1 MSRDFRYKD
10 YVNKL
15 RFKLAGAVCPV
26 GLDEYWDK
34 LIKTYVY
41 NSVLSTAKAVYT
53 NPEVS
58 PEACEIITRTIGE
71 WTVCKIA
78 DLINGQVP
86 ECFFDTIINK
96 INSGIYDY
104 LLDENKLEP
113 LTEESIENPDRIKK
127 LEDIVQNIYRETLA
141 QIYSDRGIDKET
153 YTIALSQSFYSE
165 KQEQEQEQEQEQDKG
180 AQDEN
185 LKTDKFVSEHGQLSD
200 ISKIKKYL
208 KNNPCRVLLLLMFL
222 VAIFYLPLIYFG
234 LIPMSK
240 EDLPAALIILVLGMA
255 VYIIDIV
262 IEADLFD
269 RIEQNAKLSENNEQ
283 TKNSVELNS
292 PNGMYERLGV
302 DVLSIRLGTGLLHYA
317 DPECENV
324 MLPLIS
330 KVREELTD
338 ELGYIIPNVR
348 CLDDKDLK
356 PDEFRIYVRGVM
368 RDKFFVGKNTKNE
381 EISTLLSKHLR
392 ECCIKN
398 VNDILTRTDVIKL
411 MEIVNTQDPT
421 LVNDL
426 IPSRISAVDL
436 RRILVS
442 LIREEISVKDTI
454 LIFERLCDYARF
466 NTQSYVLVES
476 LRAAMAAQ
484 ICDKYSVKSHTGII
498 LYTVTLNPELEKTL
512 SEAVQYTEFS
522 TIFKLPQE
530 QIEKLITCIR
540 STLSGLNAHKYD
552 TVLLVQPKIRK
563 PLFDLLSLYI
573 ENIKVISYSELL
585 PAAEMKVE
593 ILAEI

>member
-26 GLDEYWDK
+26 GLDEYWEK

-41 NSVLSTAKAVYT
+41 DSALAAAKSLYA

-78 DLINGQVP
+78 DIINGEVP

-104 LLDENKLEP
+104 LLDENKIEP
-113 LTEESIENPDRIKK
+113 LTEESLENPERIKK

-141 QIYSDRGIDKET
+141 QIYSNRGIDKDV
-153 YTIALSQSFYSE
+153 YTLALSQSFYSE
-165 KQEQEQEQEQEQDKG
+165 QQNQKEDPDKDTQEK
-180 AQDEN
+180 N
-185 LKTDKFVSEHGQLSD
+185 LKTDKFVSAPKHLSE

-208 KNNPCRVLLLLMFL
+208 KNNPCRVLLLFVFI
-222 VAIFYLPLIYFG
+222 VAILFLSLVYFG
-234 LIPMSK
+234 IIPVTK
-240 EDLPAALIILVLGMA
+240 EDLPAALIILFLGMTI
-255 VYIIDIV
+255 YIIDII

-269 RIEQNAKLSENNEQ
+269 RIEQNAKLSESSEQ
-283 TKNSVELNS
+283 AKNSKFLNS

-302 DVLSIRLGTGLLHYA
+302 DVLSIRLGTGLLNYA
-317 DPECENV
+317 DPECDNV

-338 ELGYIIPNVR
+338 ELGYIIPKVR

-381 EISTLLSKHLR
+381 EISNIFRRHLR

-398 VNDILTRTDVIKL
+398 VKDILTRTDVIKL
-411 MEIVNTQDPT
+411 MEIVRSQDPT
-421 LVNDL
+421 LVKDL
-426 IPSRISAVDL
+426 IPARISAVDL
-436 RRILVS
+436 RRILIS
-442 LIREEISVKDTI
+442 LISEEIPVTDVI

-466 NTQSYVLVES
+466 NTQPYVLAES
-476 LRAAMAAQ
+476 LRAAMAAR
-484 ICDKYSVKSHTGII
+484 ICDKYSVKSDTGMI
-498 LYTVTLNPELEKTL
+498 LYAVTLNPEIEKTL
-512 SEAVQYTEFS
+512 ADAVQYTEFS
-522 TIFKLPQE
+522 SIIKLPAE
-530 QIEKLITCIR
+530 QIEKLITEVNGTI
-540 STLSGLNAHKYD
+540 SGLKEHNED
-552 TVLLVQPKIRK
+552 VVLLVQPKIRK
-563 PLFDLLSLYI
+563 ALFDLLSLYI

-585 PAAEMKVE
+585 PVNELQVE
-593 ILAEI
+593 KLAEI

>member
-15 RFKLAGAVCPV
+15 RFKLAGAVV
-26 GLDEYWDK
+26 GLDEYCEK
-34 LIKTYVY
+34 LIRKYIY
-41 NSVLSTAKAVYT
+41 NSVLSAAKAVYE

-71 WTVCKIA
+71 WTVCKLA
-78 DLINGQVP
+78 DIINGHVP
-86 ECFFDTIINK
+86 DCFFDTIINK

-113 LTEESIENPDRIKK
+113 LTEESLENPDRLNK
-127 LEDIVQNIYRETLA
+127 LEEIVQNIYGETLA

-153 YTIALSQSFYSE
+153 YILALSQSFYSD
-165 KQEQEQEQEQEQDKG
+165 KQN
-180 AQDEN
+180 QDEEPDKDTQEKN
-185 LKTDKFVSEHGQLSD
+185 LKTDKFIYSPVKLSEFA
-200 ISKIKKYL
+200 KIKKYL
-208 KNNPCRVLLLLMFL
+208 KNNPCRVLLLFVFI
-222 VAIFYLPLIYFG
+222 VAILFLSLVCFG
-234 LIPMSK
+234 LIPVTK
-240 EDLPAALIILVLGMA
+240 DDLPAALMMLVLGMA

-262 IEADLFD
+262 IEADQFY
-269 RIEQNAKLSENNEQ
+269 RIEQNAKFSEDNEK
-283 TKNSVELNS
+283 TTNSAALNS

-302 DVLSIRLGTGLLHYA
+302 DILSIRLGTGLLNYV
-317 DPECENV
+317 DPECENI

-330 KVREELTD
+330 EIRKELTD
-338 ELGYIIPNVR
+338 ELGYIIPKVR
-348 CLDDKDLK
+348 CLDDKDLR

-368 RDKFFVGKNTKNE
+368 RDNFFAGKNTKNY
-381 EISTLLSKHLR
+381 EISTLLRQHLK

-398 VNDILTRTDVIKL
+398 VKDILTRTDVIKL
-411 MEIVNTQDPT
+411 MEIVSSQDPT

-426 IPSRISAVDL
+426 IPARISAVDL

-442 LIREEISVKDTI
+442 LISEEIPVKDVI

-466 NTQSYVLVES
+466 NTQPYVLAES
-476 LRAAMAAQ
+476 LRAAMAAG
-484 ICDKYSVKSHTGII
+484 ICDKYSVKSDTGAI

-512 SEAVQYTEFS
+512 EEAVQYTEFS
-522 TIFKLPQE
+522 TIIKLPPDE
-530 QIEKLITCIR
+530 IEKLITDI
-540 STLSGLNAHKYD
+540 SGTISGLKEHKED
-552 TVLLVQPKIRK
+552 VVLLVRPKIRK

-585 PAAEMKVE
+585 PVNELQVE
-593 ILAEI
+593 KLAEI

>member
-10 YVNKL
+10 YVNTL
-15 RFKLAGAVCPV
+15 RFKLAGAVV
-26 GLDEYWDK
+26 GLDEYCEK
-34 LIKTYVY
+34 LIRKYIY
-41 NSVLSTAKAVYT
+41 NSVLSAAKAVYE

-71 WTVCKIA
+71 WTVCKLA
-78 DLINGQVP
+78 DIINGHVP
-86 ECFFDTIINK
+86 DCFFDTIINK

-113 LTEESIENPDRIKK
+113 LTEESLENPDRLNK
-127 LEDIVQNIYRETLA
+127 LEEIVQNIYGETLA

-153 YTIALSQSFYSE
+153 YILALSQSFYSE
-165 KQEQEQEQEQEQDKG
+165 SQNQDKEPDKDT
-180 AQDEN
+180 QEKN
-185 LKTDKFVSEHGQLSD
+185 LKTDKFIYSPVKLSEFA
-200 ISKIKKYL
+200 KIKKYL
-208 KNNPCRVLLLLMFL
+208 KNNPCRVLLLFVFI
-222 VAIFYLPLIYFG
+222 VAILFLPLICLG

-240 EDLPAALIILVLGMA
+240 EDLWAALMA
-255 VYIIDIV
+255 VFLCMWVYIFDII

-269 RIEQNAKLSENNEQ
+269 RIEQKLKSSECSRQE
-283 TKNSVELNS
+283 KNSVKLNS
-292 PNGMYERLGV
+292 PNEMYERLGV
-302 DVLSIRLGTGLLHYA
+302 DILSIRLGTGLLNYA
-317 DPECENV
+317 APEFDNIL
-324 MLPLIS
+324 LPLIS
-330 KVREELTD
+330 EVRKEFTE
-338 ELGYIIPNVR
+338 ELGYIIPKVR
-348 CLDDKDLK
+348 CLDDKDLR

-368 RDKFFVGKNTKNE
+368 RDNFFAGKNTKND
-381 EISTLLSKHLR
+381 EISTLLRQHLR

-398 VNDILTRTDVIKL
+398 VKDILTRTDVIKL
-411 MEIVNTQDPT
+411 MEIVSSQDPT

-442 LIREEISVKDTI
+442 MIREEISVKDTI

-466 NTQSYVLVES
+466 NTQPYVLAES
-476 LRAAMAAQ
+476 LRAAMAAR
-484 ICDKYSVKSHTGII
+484 ICDKYSVKSDTGAI

-522 TIFKLPQE
+522 TIIKLPPDE
-530 QIEKLITCIR
+530 IEKLITDI
-540 STLSGLNAHKYD
+540 SGTISSLKEHKED
-552 TVLLVQPKIRK
+552 VVLLVQPKIRK

-585 PAAEMKVE
+585 PVNELQVE
-593 ILAEI
+593 KLAEI

>member
-34 LIKTYVY
+34 LIKDYIY
-41 NSVLSTAKAVYT
+41 NSVLSTAKAVYA
-53 NPEVS
+53 NPEIS

-71 WTVCKIA
+71 WTVCKLA
-78 DLINGQVP
+78 DIINGQVP

-96 INSGIYDY
+96 INSEIYDY
-104 LLDENKLEP
+104 LIDENKLEP
-113 LTEESIENPDRIKK
+113 LTEESIENPDRLKK
-127 LEDIVQNIYRETLA
+127 LEEVVQNIYRETLA
-141 QIYSDRGIDKET
+141 QIYSDRGIDKDV
-153 YTIALSQSFYSE
+153 YTLALSQSFYSE
-165 KQEQEQEQEQEQDKG
+165 KQNQEQNQNQNQDTQE
-180 AQDEN
+180 EN
-185 LKTDKFVSEHGQLSD
+185 LKTDKFVSEPKPLSE

-208 KNNPCRVLLLLMFL
+208 KNNPCRVLLLFVFI
-222 VAIFYLPLIYFG
+222 VAILFLSLVYFG
-234 LIPMSK
+234 IIPLTK
-240 EDLPAALIILVLGMA
+240 EDLPAALMMLFLGMA
-255 VYIIDIV
+255 VYIIDII
-262 IEADLFD
+262 IEADQFY
-269 RIEQNAKLSENNEQ
+269 RIEQNAKFSEDSEK
-283 TKNSVELNS
+283 TTNSAVLNS

-302 DVLSIRLGTGLLHYA
+302 DILSIRLGTGLLNYV
-317 DPECENV
+317 DPECENI

-330 KVREELTD
+330 EIRKELTD
-338 ELGYIIPNVR
+338 ELGYIIPKVR

-356 PDEFRIYVRGVM
+356 PDEFRIYVRGVV
-368 RDKFFVGKNTKNE
+368 RDKFFAGKNAKND
-381 EISTLLSKHLR
+381 EISNLLRRHLR

-398 VNDILTRTDVIKL
+398 VKDILTRTDVIKL
-411 MEIVNTQDPT
+411 MEIVNSEDPT

-426 IPSRISAVDL
+426 IPARISAVDL

-442 LIREEISVKDTI
+442 LISEEIPVKDVI

-466 NTQSYVLVES
+466 NTQPYVLAES
-476 LRAAMAAQ
+476 LRAAMAAR
-484 ICDKYSVKSHTGII
+484 ICDKYSVKSDTGAI

-522 TIFKLPQE
+522 TIIKLPPDE
-530 QIEKLITCIR
+530 IEKLITDI
-540 STLSGLNAHKYD
+540 SETISGLKEHKED
-552 TVLLVQPKIRK
+552 VVLLVQPKIRK

-585 PAAEMKVE
+585 PVNELQVEKLVE
-593 ILAEI
+593 I

>member
-165 KQEQEQEQEQEQDKG
+165 KQEQEQEQEQDKG

-185 LKTDKFVSEHGQLSD
+185 LKTDKFVSEHGQLSE
-200 ISKIKKYL
+200 ISKIKKYI
-208 KNNPCRVLLLLMFL
+208 KNNPCRVFLLLMFL
-222 VAIFYLPLIYFG
+222 VAILYLPLIYFG

-240 EDLPAALIILVLGMA
+240 EDLPATLIILVLGMA

>member
-34 LIKTYVY
+34 LIRKYIY
-41 NSVLSTAKAVYT
+41 NSVLSAAKAVYE

-71 WTVCKIA
+71 WTVCKLA
-78 DLINGQVP
+78 DIINGHVP
-86 ECFFDTIINK
+86 DCFFDTIINK

-113 LTEESIENPDRIKK
+113 LTEESLENPDRLNK
-127 LEDIVQNIYRETLA
+127 LEEIVQNIYGETLA

-153 YTIALSQSFYSE
+153 YILALSQSFYSDKQNQDDEPDKDTQE
-165 KQEQEQEQEQEQDKG
+165 K
-180 AQDEN
+180 N
-185 LKTDKFVSEHGQLSD
+185 LKTDKFIYSPVKLSEFA
-200 ISKIKKYL
+200 KIKKYL
-208 KNNPCRVLLLLMFL
+208 KNNPCRVLLLFVFL
-222 VAIFYLPLIYFG
+222 VAILFLPLICLG

-240 EDLPAALIILVLGMA
+240 EDLWAALMA
-255 VYIIDIV
+255 VFLCMWVYIFDII

-269 RIEQNAKLSENNEQ
+269 RIEQKLKLSECNGQEQ
-283 TKNSVELNS
+283 NSVELNS
-292 PNGMYERLGV
+292 PNEMYERLGV
-302 DVLSIRLGTGLLHYA
+302 DILSIRLGTGLLNYA
-317 DPECENV
+317 APEFDNIL
-324 MLPLIS
+324 LPLIS
-330 KVREELTD
+330 EVRKEFTE
-338 ELGYIIPNVR
+338 ELGYIIPKVR
-348 CLDDKDLK
+348 CLDDKDLR

-368 RDKFFVGKNTKNE
+368 RDNFFAGKNTKND
-381 EISTLLSKHLR
+381 EISTLLRQHLK

-398 VNDILTRTDVIKL
+398 VKDILTRTDVIKL
-411 MEIVNTQDPT
+411 MEIVSSQDPT

-466 NTQSYVLVES
+466 NTQPHVLVES
-476 LRAAMAAQ
+476 LRAAMSAQ
-484 ICDKYSVKSHTGII
+484 ICDKYSVKTDNGMI
-498 LYTVTLNPELEKTL
+498 LYALTLNNELEKIL
-512 SEAVQYTEFS
+512 AEAVQYTEFG
-522 TIFKLPQE
+522 TIIKLQPE
-530 QIEKLITCIR
+530 QIEQLIMDVNKTI
-540 STLSGLNAHKYD
+540 SGLNTHKKD
-552 TVLLVQPKIRK
+552 AVLLVTPQIRK
-563 PLFDLLSLYI
+563 PLFDLLSEYI
-573 ENIKVISYSELL
+573 DNIKIMSYSELL
-585 PAAEMKVE
+585 PAVEMKVE

>member
-165 KQEQEQEQEQEQDKG
+165 KQEQEQEQDKG

-185 LKTDKFVSEHGQLSD
+185 LKTDKFVSEHGQLS
-200 ISKIKKYL
+200 
-208 KNNPCRVLLLLMFL
+208 
-222 VAIFYLPLIYFG
+222 
-234 LIPMSK
+234 
-240 EDLPAALIILVLGMA
+240 
-255 VYIIDIV
+255 
-262 IEADLFD
+262 
-269 RIEQNAKLSENNEQ
+269 
-283 TKNSVELNS
+283 
-292 PNGMYERLGV
+292 
-302 DVLSIRLGTGLLHYA
+302 
-317 DPECENV
+317 
-324 MLPLIS
+324 
-330 KVREELTD
+330 
-338 ELGYIIPNVR
+338 
-348 CLDDKDLK
+348 
-356 PDEFRIYVRGVM
+356 
-368 RDKFFVGKNTKNE
+368 
-381 EISTLLSKHLR
+381 
-392 ECCIKN
+392 
-398 VNDILTRTDVIKL
+398 
-411 MEIVNTQDPT
+411 
-421 LVNDL
+421 
-426 IPSRISAVDL
+426 
-436 RRILVS
+436 
-442 LIREEISVKDTI
+442 
-454 LIFERLCDYARF
+454 
-466 NTQSYVLVES
+466 
-476 LRAAMAAQ
+476 
-484 ICDKYSVKSHTGII
+484 
-498 LYTVTLNPELEKTL
+498 
-512 SEAVQYTEFS
+512 
-522 TIFKLPQE
+522 
-530 QIEKLITCIR
+530 
-540 STLSGLNAHKYD
+540 
-552 TVLLVQPKIRK
+552 
-563 PLFDLLSLYI
+563 
-573 ENIKVISYSELL
+573 
-585 PAAEMKVE
+585 
-593 ILAEI
+593 

>member
-10 YVNKL
+10 NKL

-34 LIKTYVY
+34 LIKNYIY
-41 NSVLSTAKAVYT
+41 NSILTTAKAVYA

-58 PEACEIITRTIGE
+58 PGACEIITRTIGE
-71 WTVCKIA
+71 WTVCKLA
-78 DLINGQVP
+78 DIINGQVP

-113 LTEESIENPDRIKK
+113 LTEESLENPDRLNK
-127 LEDIVQNIYRETLA
+127 LEEIVQNIYGETLA

-153 YTIALSQSFYSE
+153 YILALSQSFYSD
-165 KQEQEQEQEQEQDKG
+165 KQN
-180 AQDEN
+180 QDEEPDKDTQEKN
-185 LKTDKFVSEHGQLSD
+185 LKTDKFIYSPVKLSEFA
-200 ISKIKKYL
+200 KIKKYL
-208 KNNPCRVLLLLMFL
+208 KNNPCRVLLLFVFI
-222 VAIFYLPLIYFG
+222 VAILFLSLVCFG
-234 LIPMSK
+234 LIPVTK
-240 EDLPAALIILVLGMA
+240 DDLPAALMMLVLGMA

-262 IEADLFD
+262 IEADQFY
-269 RIEQNAKLSENNEQ
+269 RIEQNAKFSEDNEK
-283 TKNSVELNS
+283 TTNSAALNS

-302 DVLSIRLGTGLLHYA
+302 DILSIRLGTGLLNYV
-317 DPECENV
+317 DPECENI

-330 KVREELTD
+330 EIRKELTD
-338 ELGYIIPNVR
+338 ELGYIIPKVR
-348 CLDDKDLK
+348 CLDDKDLR

-368 RDKFFVGKNTKNE
+368 RDNFFAGKNTKNY
-381 EISTLLSKHLR
+381 EISTLLRQHLK

-398 VNDILTRTDVIKL
+398 VKDILTRTDVIKL
-411 MEIVNTQDPT
+411 MEIVSSQDPT

-426 IPSRISAVDL
+426 IPARISAVDL

-442 LIREEISVKDTI
+442 LISEEIPVKDVI

-466 NTQSYVLVES
+466 NTQPYVLAES
-476 LRAAMAAQ
+476 LRAAMAAR
-484 ICDKYSVKSHTGII
+484 ICDKYSVKSDTGAI

-522 TIFKLPQE
+522 TIIKLPPDE
-530 QIEKLITCIR
+530 IEKLITDI
-540 STLSGLNAHKYD
+540 SGTISSLKEHKED
-552 TVLLVQPKIRK
+552 VVLLVQPKIRK

-585 PAAEMKVE
+585 PVNELQVE
-593 ILAEI
+593 KLAEI

>member
-15 RFKLAGAVCPV
+15 RFKLAGAVV
-26 GLDEYWDK
+26 GLDEYCEK
-34 LIKTYVY
+34 LIRKYIY
-41 NSVLSTAKAVYT
+41 NSVLSAAKAVYE

-71 WTVCKIA
+71 WTVCKLA
-78 DLINGQVP
+78 DIINGHVP
-86 ECFFDTIINK
+86 DCFFDTIINK

-113 LTEESIENPDRIKK
+113 LTEESLENPDRLNK
-127 LEDIVQNIYRETLA
+127 LEEIVQNIYGETLA

-153 YTIALSQSFYSE
+153 YILALSQSFYSD
-165 KQEQEQEQEQEQDKG
+165 KQN
-180 AQDEN
+180 QDEEPDKDTQEKN
-185 LKTDKFVSEHGQLSD
+185 LKTDKFIYSPVKLSEFA
-200 ISKIKKYL
+200 KIKKYL
-208 KNNPCRVLLLLMFL
+208 KNNPCRVLLLFVFI
-222 VAIFYLPLIYFG
+222 VAILFLSLVCFG
-234 LIPMSK
+234 LIPVTK
-240 EDLPAALIILVLGMA
+240 DDLPAALMMLVLGMA

-262 IEADLFD
+262 IESDQFY
-269 RIEQNAKLSENNEQ
+269 RIEQNAKFSEDNEK
-283 TKNSVELNS
+283 TTNSAALNS

-302 DVLSIRLGTGLLHYA
+302 DILSIRLGTGLLNYV
-317 DPECENV
+317 DPECENI

-330 KVREELTD
+330 EIRKELTD
-338 ELGYIIPNVR
+338 ELGYIIPKVR
-348 CLDDKDLK
+348 CLDDKDLR

-368 RDKFFVGKNTKNE
+368 RDNFFAGKNTKNY
-381 EISTLLSKHLR
+381 EISTLLRQHLK

-398 VNDILTRTDVIKL
+398 VKDILTRTDVIKL
-411 MEIVNTQDPT
+411 MEIVSSQDPT

-426 IPSRISAVDL
+426 IPARISAVDL

-442 LIREEISVKDTI
+442 LISEEIPVKDVI

-466 NTQSYVLVES
+466 NTQPYVLAES
-476 LRAAMAAQ
+476 LRAAMAAR
-484 ICDKYSVKSHTGII
+484 ICDKYSVKSDTGAI

-522 TIFKLPQE
+522 TIIKLPPDE
-530 QIEKLITCIR
+530 IEKLITDI
-540 STLSGLNAHKYD
+540 SGTISSLKEHKED
-552 TVLLVQPKIRK
+552 VVLLVQPKIRK

-585 PAAEMKVE
+585 PVNELKVE
-593 ILAEI
+593 KLAEI

>member
-165 KQEQEQEQEQEQDKG
+165 KQEQEQEQDKG

-185 LKTDKFVSEHGQLSD
+185 LKTDKFVSEHGQLSE
-200 ISKIKKYL
+200 ISKIKKYI
-208 KNNPCRVLLLLMFL
+208 KNNPCRVFLLLMFL
-222 VAIFYLPLIYFG
+222 VAILYLPLIYFG

-240 EDLPAALIILVLGMA
+240 EDLPATLIILVLGMA

-356 PDEFRIYVRGVM
+356 PDEFRIYVRGIM

-381 EISTLLSKHLR
+381 EISTLLRKHLR

-398 VNDILTRTDVIKL
+398 VNNILTRTDVIKL

>member
-10 YVNKL
+10 YVNTL
-15 RFKLAGAVCPV
+15 RFKLAGAVV
-26 GLDEYWDK
+26 GLDEYCEK
-34 LIKTYVY
+34 LIRKYIY
-41 NSVLSTAKAVYT
+41 NSVLSAAKAVYE

-71 WTVCKIA
+71 WTVCKLA
-78 DLINGQVP
+78 DIINGHVP
-86 ECFFDTIINK
+86 DCFFDTIINK

-113 LTEESIENPDRIKK
+113 LTEESLENSDRLKK
-127 LEDIVQNIYRETLA
+127 LEEVVQNIYRETLA
-141 QIYSDRGIDKET
+141 QIYSDRGIDKDV
-153 YTIALSQSFYSE
+153 YTLALSQSFYSE
-165 KQEQEQEQEQEQDKG
+165 KQNQEQNQNQDTQE
-180 AQDEN
+180 EN
-185 LKTDKFVSEHGQLSD
+185 LKTDKFVSEPKPQSE

-208 KNNPCRVLLLLMFL
+208 KNNPCRVLLLFVFI
-222 VAIFYLPLIYFG
+222 VAILFLSLVCFG
-234 LIPMSK
+234 LIPVTK
-240 EDLPAALIILVLGMA
+240 DDLPAALMMLVLGMA

-262 IEADLFD
+262 IEADQFY
-269 RIEQNAKLSENNEQ
+269 RIEQNAKFSEDSEK
-283 TKNSVELNS
+283 TTNSAVLNS

-302 DVLSIRLGTGLLHYA
+302 DILSIRLGTGLLNYV
-317 DPECENV
+317 DPECENI

-330 KVREELTD
+330 EIRKELTD
-338 ELGYIIPNVR
+338 ELGYIIPKVR

-356 PDEFRIYVRGVM
+356 PDEFRIYVRGVV
-368 RDKFFVGKNTKNE
+368 RDKFFAGKNTKND
-381 EISTLLSKHLR
+381 EISNLLRRHFR

-398 VNDILTRTDVIKL
+398 VKDILTRTDVIKL
-411 MEIVNTQDPT
+411 MEIVNSEDPT

-426 IPSRISAVDL
+426 IPARISAVDL

-442 LIREEISVKDTI
+442 LISEEIPVKDVI

-466 NTQSYVLVES
+466 NTQPYVLAES
-476 LRAAMAAQ
+476 LRAAMAAR
-484 ICDKYSVKSHTGII
+484 ICDKYSVKSDTGAI

-522 TIFKLPQE
+522 TIIKLPPDE
-530 QIEKLITCIR
+530 IEKLITDI
-540 STLSGLNAHKYD
+540 SGTISSLKEHKED
-552 TVLLVQPKIRK
+552 VVLLVQPKIRK

-585 PAAEMKVE
+585 PVNELQVE
-593 ILAEI
+593 KLAEI

>member
-34 LIKTYVY
+34 LIKNYIY
-41 NSVLSTAKAVYT
+41 NSILTTAKAVYE

-58 PEACEIITRTIGE
+58 PGACEIITRTIGE
-71 WTVCKIA
+71 WTVCKLA
-78 DLINGQVP
+78 DIINGQVP

-96 INSGIYDY
+96 INSEIYDY
-104 LLDENKLEP
+104 LIDENKLEP
-113 LTEESIENPDRIKK
+113 LTEESIENPDRLNK
-127 LEDIVQNIYRETLA
+127 LEEIVQNIYGETLA

-153 YTIALSQSFYSE
+153 YILALSQSFYSD
-165 KQEQEQEQEQEQDKG
+165 KQN
-180 AQDEN
+180 QDEEPDKDTQEKN
-185 LKTDKFVSEHGQLSD
+185 LKTDKFIYSPVKLSEFA
-200 ISKIKKYL
+200 KIKKYL
-208 KNNPCRVLLLLMFL
+208 KNNPCRVLLLFVFI
-222 VAIFYLPLIYFG
+222 VAILFLSLVCFG
-234 LIPMSK
+234 LIPVTK
-240 EDLPAALIILVLGMA
+240 DDLPAALMMLVLGMA

-262 IEADLFD
+262 IEADQFY
-269 RIEQNAKLSENNEQ
+269 RIEQNAKFSEDNEK
-283 TKNSVELNS
+283 TTNSAALNS

-302 DVLSIRLGTGLLHYA
+302 DILSIRLGTGLLNYV
-317 DPECENV
+317 DPECENI

-330 KVREELTD
+330 EIRKELTD
-338 ELGYIIPNVR
+338 ELGYIIPKVR
-348 CLDDKDLK
+348 CLDDKDLR

-368 RDKFFVGKNTKNE
+368 RDNFFAGKNTKNY
-381 EISTLLSKHLR
+381 EISTLLRQHLK

-398 VNDILTRTDVIKL
+398 VKDILTRTDVIKL
-411 MEIVNTQDPT
+411 MEIVSSQDPT

-426 IPSRISAVDL
+426 IPARISAVDL

-442 LIREEISVKDTI
+442 LISEEIPVKDVI

-466 NTQSYVLVES
+466 NTQPYVLAES
-476 LRAAMAAQ
+476 LRAAMAAR
-484 ICDKYSVKSHTGII
+484 ICDKYSVKSDTGAI

-522 TIFKLPQE
+522 TIIKLPPDE
-530 QIEKLITCIR
+530 IEKLITDI
-540 STLSGLNAHKYD
+540 SGTISSLKEHKED
-552 TVLLVQPKIRK
+552 VVLLVQPKIRK

-585 PAAEMKVE
+585 PVNELQVE
-593 ILAEI
+593 KLAEI

>member
-34 LIKTYVY
+34 LIKNYIY
-41 NSVLSTAKAVYT
+41 NSILTTAKAVYA

-71 WTVCKIA
+71 WTVCKLA
-78 DLINGQVP
+78 DIINGQVP

-96 INSGIYDY
+96 INSEIYDY
-104 LLDENKLEP
+104 LIDENKLEP
-113 LTEESIENPDRIKK
+113 LTEESIENPDRLNK
-127 LEDIVQNIYRETLA
+127 LEEIVQNIYGETLA

-153 YTIALSQSFYSE
+153 YILALSQSFYSD
-165 KQEQEQEQEQEQDKG
+165 KQN
-180 AQDEN
+180 QDEEPDKDTQEKN
-185 LKTDKFVSEHGQLSD
+185 LKTDKFIYSPVKLSEFA
-200 ISKIKKYL
+200 KIKKYL
-208 KNNPCRVLLLLMFL
+208 KNNPCRVLLLFVFI
-222 VAIFYLPLIYFG
+222 VAILFLSLVCFG
-234 LIPMSK
+234 LIPVTK
-240 EDLPAALIILVLGMA
+240 DDLPAALMMLVLGMA

-262 IEADLFD
+262 IEADQFY
-269 RIEQNAKLSENNEQ
+269 RIEQNAKFSEDNEK
-283 TKNSVELNS
+283 TTNSAALNS

-302 DVLSIRLGTGLLHYA
+302 DILSIRLGTGLLNYV
-317 DPECENV
+317 DPECENI

-330 KVREELTD
+330 EIRKELTD
-338 ELGYIIPNVR
+338 ELGYIIPKVR
-348 CLDDKDLK
+348 CLDDKDLR

-368 RDKFFVGKNTKNE
+368 RDNFFAGKNTKNY
-381 EISTLLSKHLR
+381 EISTLLRQHLK

-398 VNDILTRTDVIKL
+398 VKDILTRTDVIKL
-411 MEIVNTQDPT
+411 MEIVSSQDPT

-426 IPSRISAVDL
+426 IPARISAVDL

-442 LIREEISVKDTI
+442 LISEEIPVKDVI

-466 NTQSYVLVES
+466 NTQPYVLAES
-476 LRAAMAAQ
+476 LRAAMAAR
-484 ICDKYSVKSHTGII
+484 ICDKYSVKSDTGAI

-522 TIFKLPQE
+522 TIIKLPPDE
-530 QIEKLITCIR
+530 IEKLITDI
-540 STLSGLNAHKYD
+540 SGTISSLKEHKED
-552 TVLLVQPKIRK
+552 VVLLVQPKIRK

-585 PAAEMKVE
+585 PVNELQVE
-593 ILAEI
+593 KLAEI

>member
-34 LIKTYVY
+34 LIKNYIY
-41 NSVLSTAKAVYT
+41 NSILTTAKAVYA

-58 PEACEIITRTIGE
+58 PGACEIITRTIGE
-71 WTVCKIA
+71 WTVCKLA
-78 DLINGQVP
+78 DIINGQVP

-113 LTEESIENPDRIKK
+113 LTEESLENPDRLNK
-127 LEDIVQNIYRETLA
+127 LEEIVQNIYGETLA

-153 YTIALSQSFYSE
+153 YILALSQSFYSD
-165 KQEQEQEQEQEQDKG
+165 KQN
-180 AQDEN
+180 QDEEPDKDTQEKN
-185 LKTDKFVSEHGQLSD
+185 LKTDKFIYSPVKLSEFA
-200 ISKIKKYL
+200 KIKKYL
-208 KNNPCRVLLLLMFL
+208 KNNPCRVLLLFVFI
-222 VAIFYLPLIYFG
+222 VAILFLSLVCFG
-234 LIPMSK
+234 LIPVTK
-240 EDLPAALIILVLGMA
+240 DDLPAALMMLVLGMA

-262 IEADLFD
+262 IEADQFY
-269 RIEQNAKLSENNEQ
+269 RIEQNAKFSEDNEK
-283 TKNSVELNS
+283 TTNSAALNS

-302 DVLSIRLGTGLLHYA
+302 DILSIRLGTGLLNYV
-317 DPECENV
+317 DPECENI

-330 KVREELTD
+330 EIRKELTD
-338 ELGYIIPNVR
+338 ELGYIIPKVR
-348 CLDDKDLK
+348 CLDDKDLR

-368 RDKFFVGKNTKNE
+368 RDNFFAGKNTKNY
-381 EISTLLSKHLR
+381 EISTLLRQHLK

-398 VNDILTRTDVIKL
+398 VKDILTRTDVIKL
-411 MEIVNTQDPT
+411 MEIVSSQDPT

-426 IPSRISAVDL
+426 IPARISAVDL

-442 LIREEISVKDTI
+442 LISEEIPVKDVI

-466 NTQSYVLVES
+466 NTQPYVLAES
-476 LRAAMAAQ
+476 LRAAMAAR
-484 ICDKYSVKSHTGII
+484 ICDKYSVKSDTGAI

-522 TIFKLPQE
+522 TIIKLPPDE
-530 QIEKLITCIR
+530 IEKLITDI
-540 STLSGLNAHKYD
+540 SGTISSLKEHKED
-552 TVLLVQPKIRK
+552 VVLLVQPKIRK

-585 PAAEMKVE
+585 PVNELQVE
-593 ILAEI
+593 KLAEI

>member
-165 KQEQEQEQEQEQDKG
+165 KQEQEQEQEQDKG

-185 LKTDKFVSEHGQLSD
+185 LKTDKFVSEHGQLSE
-200 ISKIKKYL
+200 ISKIKKYI
-208 KNNPCRVLLLLMFL
+208 KNNPCRVFLLLMFL
-222 VAIFYLPLIYFG
+222 VAILYLPLIYFG

-240 EDLPAALIILVLGMA
+240 EDLPATLIILVLGMA

-356 PDEFRIYVRGVM
+356 PDEFRIYVRGIM

-381 EISTLLSKHLR
+381 EISTLLRKHLR

-398 VNDILTRTDVIKL
+398 VNNILTRTDVIKL

>member
-15 RFKLAGAVCPV
+15 RFKLAGAVV
-26 GLDEYWDK
+26 GLDEYCEK
-34 LIKTYVY
+34 LIRKYIY
-41 NSVLSTAKAVYT
+41 NSVLSAAKAVYE

-71 WTVCKIA
+71 WTVCKLA
-78 DLINGQVP
+78 DIINGHVP
-86 ECFFDTIINK
+86 DCFFDTIINK

-113 LTEESIENPDRIKK
+113 LTEESLENPDRLNK
-127 LEDIVQNIYRETLA
+127 LEEIVQNIYGETLA

-153 YTIALSQSFYSE
+153 YILALSQSFYSD
-165 KQEQEQEQEQEQDKG
+165 KQN
-180 AQDEN
+180 QDEEPDKDTQEKN
-185 LKTDKFVSEHGQLSD
+185 LKTDKFIYSPVKLSEFA
-200 ISKIKKYL
+200 KIKKYL
-208 KNNPCRVLLLLMFL
+208 KNNPCRVLLLFVFI
-222 VAIFYLPLIYFG
+222 VAILFLSLVCFG
-234 LIPMSK
+234 LIPVTK
-240 EDLPAALIILVLGMA
+240 DDLPAALMMLVLGMA

-262 IEADLFD
+262 IEADQFY
-269 RIEQNAKLSENNEQ
+269 RIEQNAKFSEDNEK
-283 TKNSVELNS
+283 TTNSAALNS

-302 DVLSIRLGTGLLHYA
+302 DILSIRLGTGLLNYV
-317 DPECENV
+317 DPECENI

-330 KVREELTD
+330 EIRKELTD
-338 ELGYIIPNVR
+338 ELGYIIPKVR
-348 CLDDKDLK
+348 CLDDKDLR

-368 RDKFFVGKNTKNE
+368 RDNFFAGKNTKNY
-381 EISTLLSKHLR
+381 EISTLLRQHLK

-398 VNDILTRTDVIKL
+398 VKDILTRTDVIKL
-411 MEIVNTQDPT
+411 MEIVSSQDPT

-426 IPSRISAVDL
+426 IPARISAVDL

-442 LIREEISVKDTI
+442 LISEEIPVKDVI

-466 NTQSYVLVES
+466 NTQPYVLAES
-476 LRAAMAAQ
+476 LRAAMAAR
-484 ICDKYSVKSHTGII
+484 ICDKYSVKSDTGAI

-522 TIFKLPQE
+522 TIIKLPPDE
-530 QIEKLITCIR
+530 IEKLITDI
-540 STLSGLNAHKYD
+540 SGTISSLKEHKED
-552 TVLLVQPKIRK
+552 VVLLVRPKIRK

-585 PAAEMKVE
+585 PVNELQVE
-593 ILAEI
+593 KLAEI